1 LLRLE
6 DLLRR
11 ITLSAAAATTRPAP
25 GDLLDPHTFAP
36 DSRLFL
42 VVHAI
47 GVQKYTCQANGTWLF
62 TDADAI
68 LDETTGVAKP
78 IGTHFLSFA
87 TGRPVWQL
95 KDGSSV
101 EAARPQTAS
110 VSIDHDRARLISPP
124 DASAHDPQG
133 VRLQP
138 AEGVSFPPAPT
149 RALSP
154 LASVQVDALPG
165 T

>member
-1 LLRLE
+1 V
-6 DLLRR
+6 
-11 ITLSAAAATTRPAP
+11 AVHRPE
-25 GDLLDPHTFAP
+25 
-36 DSRLFL
+36 
-42 VVHAI
+42 
-47 GVQKYTCQANGTWLF
+47 
-62 TDADAI
+62 AI

-124 DASAHDPQG
+124 DASAHDPKGCAFNRQKG
-133 VRLQP
+133 
-138 AEGVSFPPAPT
+138 
-149 RALSP
+149 
-154 LASVQVDALPG
+154 
-165 T
+165 